1 MTKLPGKDLGD
12 VIHDMSDV
20 ELKSVMQE
28 LSGYIKQL
36 RRFDKDIGGKT
47 PAIGGL
53 GGIPGYDSRIGSIP
67 FGPFDTT
74 ADFHTYVRMRD
85 PIEYW
90 ELEPNVTAVHG
101 KPEGAYKVK
110 LTHGDITPW
119 NIRVKNGRVTG
130 LLDWEFAGWY
140 PEYWE
145 YTRMFHPGEM
155 EGLKRWYKAIEE
167 EDGTAKYKTEKKA
180 EEAIWPCYGP
190 FGFE

>member
-1 MTKLPGKDLGD
+1 MTKIPGKDLGD
-12 VIHDMSDV
+12 VIHDMSDA
-20 ELKSVMQE
+20 ELKSVIKD
-28 LSGYIKQL
+28 LSGYIQQL
-36 RRFDKDIGGKT
+36 RRFDKDIGGNT

-67 FGPFDTT
+67 FGPFATM

-85 PIEYW
+85 PIEHW
-90 ELEPNVTAVHG
+90 ELEPNVMVVHG
-101 KPEGAYKVK
+101 KPEEAYKVK

-155 EGLKRWYKAIEE
+155 EGLKRWYNAIEE
-167 EDGTAKYKTEKKA
+167 EDGIGKYKTEKKA
-180 EEAIWPCYGP
+180 EEAIWLCHGP